1 MKLSD
6 AQLAEAVTAARQLIQ
21 EHSTGFM
28 DYNKMVTDD
37 QIAAALTQVLAAV
50 TEESTP

>member
-6 AQLAEAVTAARQLIQ
+6 AQLVEAVTAARQLIQ
-21 EHSTGFM
+21 EPSTGFM

-50 TEESTP
+50 TEEPTP